1 MEKLKAVI
9 LAAGQGTRMQS
20 KLPKV
25 LHKIMDKTLLEYAI
39 EAAVEA
45 GAEEV
50 CVVIGHKSEL
60 VKEKINNNVE
70 FVIQKEQLGTG
81 HAVMQAKEF
90 IGKTGKTFILFG
102 DTPLITGNTL
112 KDLIEKH
119 DNNKN
124 SITVLTTKV
133 DNPKGYG
140 RIIRDSNGAFVK
152 SVEEKDATE
161 DERKVN
167 EINSGMYI
175 YNSKVLYETLDTLTN
190 DNAQGEYY
198 LPDTLKAAI
207 EKGYKVDG
215 MSTDLSSEI
224 LGVNS
229 RVQLAEAQKIM
240 QLRINEYWMEQGV
253 TIVDPNA
260 TYISK
265 DVKIKRDTIIYP
277 NTIIEGKTTIGEDCT
292 IGLNTRISN
301 SIISDGCTIEQTVI
315 IDSEVGNNTSIGPF
329 AYLRPN
335 SKLGNNVKIGDFVE
349 IKNSTIGDGTKA
361 SHLTY
366 IGDALVGKNVNF
378 GCGTITVNHDGKK
391 KHQTIIED
399 NVFIGC
405 NTNLISPVRIRNNAF
420 IAAGSTINKEI
431 PPYSLGISRVPQE
444 NKKDWVK
451 KNR

>member
-1 MEKLKAVI
+1 MQLENLKAVI
-9 LAAGQGTRMQS
+9 LAAGQGTRMKS

-45 GAEEV
+45 GAQEV
-50 CVVIGHKSEL
+50 CVVVGHKSEL
-60 VKEKINNNVE
+60 VKETINKDIE
-70 FVIQKEQLGTG
+70 FVIQEEQLGTG

-90 IGKTGKTFILFG
+90 IGKEGKTFILFG
-102 DTPLITGNTL
+102 DTPLITGDTL
-112 KDLIEKH
+112 KELVKNHEK
-119 DNNKN
+119 NKN

-140 RIIRDSNGAFVK
+140 RIIRDSNGTFLK

-161 DERKVN
+161 EERKVN

-175 YNSKVLYETLDTLTN
+175 YNSEVLYETLDTLTN
-190 DNAQGEYY
+190 NNAQGEYY

-207 EKGYKVDG
+207 EKGFKVDG
-215 MSTDLSSEI
+215 MSTELTSEI

-253 TIVDPNA
+253 TIIDPNA
-260 TYISK
+260 TYIGK
-265 DVKIKRDTIIYP
+265 DVKIESDTIIYP
-277 NTIIEGKTTIGEDCT
+277 NTIIEGNTTIGEDCI

-301 SIISDGCTIEQTVI
+301 AFIGNGCSIEQTVI

-335 SKLGNNVKIGDFVE
+335 SKIGNKVKIGDFVE
-349 IKNSTIGDGTKA
+349 IKNATIDDGTKV
-361 SHLTY
+361 SHLT
-366 IGDALVGKNVNF
+366 
-378 GCGTITVNHDGKK
+378 
-391 KHQTIIED
+391 
-399 NVFIGC
+399 
-405 NTNLISPVRIRNNAF
+405 
-420 IAAGSTINKEI
+420 
-431 PPYSLGISRVPQE
+431 
-444 NKKDWVK
+444 
-451 KNR
+451 